1 MEKTLNI
8 DGKNIRFKATAG
20 TLVRYKAEMGRE
32 FLSDF
37 AVLASA
43 INTKTGAVDF
53 TKFNIE
59 LAYGIAW
66 AMAKTADANTPDL
79 LTWLDGFDEFDIG
92 IVFGELVPMMNR
104 FMKVDA
110 KNA

>member
-20 TLVRYKAEMGRE
+20 TLIRYKAEMGRE
-32 FLSDF
+32 FLADSLM
-37 AVLASA
+37 LASA
-43 INTKTGAVDF
+43 VD
-53 TKFNIE
+53 KNGNVVDASKLNIE

-66 AMAKTADANTPDL
+66 AMAKTADNNVPDL

-92 IVFGELVPMMNR
+92 IVLMELAPMLNK